1 MRSKLKLELDQL
13 TVDSFQTASDEAR
26 KGTVFGEQCTCVTAC
41 TCPGCPSC
49 DDTCPATCGYTC
61 GETDDFT
68 CSPCFS
74 DDTACHRC

>member
-13 TVDSFQTASDEAR
+13 TVDSFQTASNEPR
-26 KGTVFGEQCTCVTAC
+26 TGTVFGEQCTCPTAC

-49 DDTCPATCGYTC
+49 DDTCADTC
-61 GETDDFT
+61 GETADFT
-68 CSPCFS
+68 CLRCFS